1 MDFET
6 IRRVTF
12 LYHYLHSLDE
22 SAPTVS
28 IAAVVEGCKQELQA
42 LYDTA
47 NAARD
52 ARHGAA
58 SFEQQE
64 ARARRI
70 AVTGR

>member
-1 MDFET
+1 MDYET
-6 IRRVTF
+6 IRRIHF
-12 LYHYLHSLDE
+12 LYHYLNALDD

-28 IAAVVEGCKQELQA
+28 IAAVMEGCKQELQA

-52 ARHGAA
+52 ARHDV

>member
-52 ARHGAA
+52 ARHDV
-58 SFEQQE
+58 SFEQQD